1 MAEQSGISW
10 CDATFNPWI
19 GCTRVS
25 PACAHC
31 YAERWAARFGRVEW
45 DGPPVRTS
53 AANWRQPLAWNTNAV
68 RSGRGLRV
76 FCASLGDVFDN
87 AAPDAWRADLWAL
100 IQATPALTWLLL
112 TKRIGNVQRMLPPAW
127 LERPLLNVWLGATVV
142 NQEEADRDI
151 PKLIAVPAAAH
162 FVSCEPLLGPID
174 FDHEW
179 LEAEYFGHA
188 DDCDDEFCA
197 LNADE
202 HSCAGQ
208 VLSQPSIN
216 WVIVGGE
223 SGPEARPMHPEWVR
237 AIRDQCVDARVP
249 FHFKQWGEW
258 APNCLCDSPNAH
270 QITKRPEPGKMGVMF
285 RCGTRR
291 AGRELDGKAWAEF
304 PVP

>member
-53 AANWRQPLAWNTNAV
+53 ATNWRQPLAWNTNAV
-68 RSGRGLRV
+68 RLGRGLRV

-127 LERPLLNVWLGATVV
+127 LERPLPNVWLGATVV

-258 APNCLCDSPNAH
+258 APNCLCDSRNAH

-291 AGRELDGKAWAEF
+291 AGRELDGKAWTEF

>member
-1 MAEQSGISW
+1 MAEHSAISW

-19 GCTRVS
+19 GCTKVS
-25 PACAHC
+25 PACDHC
-31 YAERWAARFGRVEW
+31 YAERWAGRFGRIAW
-45 DGPPVRTS
+45 DRPPVRTS
-53 AANWRQPLAWNTNAV
+53 LANWHQPMAWNAKAV
-68 RSGRGLRV
+68 QTGRSIRV

-87 AAPDAWRADLWAL
+87 AVPYIWRAALWSL
-100 IQATPALTWLLL
+100 IEATPALTWVLL
-112 TKRIGNVQRMLPPAW
+112 TKRIGNAQRMLPPDW
-127 LERPLLNVWLGATVV
+127 LERPLSNVWLGATVV

-151 PKLIAVPAAAH
+151 PRLLAVPAAAH
-162 FVSCEPLLGPID
+162 FVSCEPLLSPIE

-179 LEAEYFGHA
+179 LECESFGHA
-188 DDCDDEFCA
+188 DDCDDDLCA

-208 VLSQPSIN
+208 VIPQPSIN

-223 SGPEARPMHPEWVR
+223 SGPDARPVHPEWVR
-237 AIRDQCVDARVP
+237 SIRDQCALAQVR

-258 APNCLCDSPNAH
+258 SPNCLCD
-270 QITKRPEPGKMGVMF
+270 TKASHPTTERPAPGKMGVMF

-291 AGRELDGKAWAEF
+291 SGRELDGKVWAEF